1 MADYNTSNIKDIE
14 NSSFG
19 VNFKIPVEQYQQSMR
34 SAKYAIL
41 IILLT
46 FGVIFFTEIMN
57 KTRIHALQYLLV
69 GLALC
74 LFYSL
79 LLSFSEHIGFNPAYL
94 LSSALTIILVSGY
107 MFGITKKRNRH

>member
-1 MADYNTSNIKDIE
+1 
-14 NSSFG
+14 
-19 VNFKIPVEQYQQSMR
+19 MR

-94 LSSALTIILVSGY
+94 LSAALTIILVGGY
-107 MFGITKKRNRH
+107 MLGITKRRNRH

>member
-1 MADYNTSNIKDIE
+1 MPHFVLSP
-14 NSSFG
+14 

-94 LSSALTIILVSGY
+94 ISAA
-107 MFGITKKRNRH
+107 